1 MRILA
6 FLETITGSKTG
17 SERPF
22 VSSLGKFSSCL
33 TVSLKQKK
41 QTPMVLN
48 RPLRL
53 HFAKSA
59 VHLRPLWAFSSAG

>member
-1 MRILA
+1 MRILG

-22 VSSLGKFSSCL
+22 VSSLEKFSSCL